1 MKKIWIVLCLVPWLC
16 GLAPVTLAGQQQSNQ
31 SPVALPAASRSG
43 KISLE
48 EALATRRS
56 VRDFSPAALT
66 KEQVSQLLWAA
77 QGITDEKGH
86 RTAPSAHAMYLVQVY
101 AVSNDGLFRY
111 DPQHHALLPLNLPEA
126 KTTLAKAVPQK
137 AVAVAPLVLLICG
150 EFGRAAGSGGEA
162 QGARLVNLEAGHVAQ
177 NVLLQATA
185 LGLGAVPVGG
195 LKPEDV
201 QKAMALPPKH
211 VPVYLVP
218 IGHPAQKK

>member
-1 MKKIWIVLCLVPWLC
+1 MKRLCVVLCLISWLC
-16 GLAPVTLAGQQQSNQ
+16 WSAPATMAEQRQSNQ
-31 SPVALPAASRSG
+31 SSIALPAASRSG
-43 KISLE
+43 KMSLE

-66 KEQVSQLLWAA
+66 REQVSQLLWSA
-77 QGITDEKGH
+77 QGITDDKGH

-111 DPQHHALLPLNLPEA
+111 DPQHHALLPVNMPDA
-126 KTTLAKAVPQK
+126 KATLAKAVPQK
-137 AVAVAPLVLLICG
+137 AVASAPLVLLICG
-150 EFGRAAGSGGEA
+150 EFARGAGSSGEA

-201 QKAMALPPKH
+201 QKAMALPAEH
-211 VPVYLVP
+211 VPVYLIP